1 MGSHKVISLK
11 DAKKRRLFVQRIIR
25 DIEALEIM
33 ITEDMLENDA
43 HRIGVEQEL
52 CLVDQTYH
60 PAPEADRVIKKLR
73 DDHYNDELAKF
84 NLEIN
89 LDPITL
95 GRDSFSF
102 MEQQLTDYLQR
113 LSRVAE
119 KMDLH
124 YVLTGILPTLRP
136 SDLTM
141 DNISPRA
148 RYKALNDAIINLSGT
163 HHLRIQGTDELVTRD
178 DSIMYE
184 SSTNS
189 FQVHYQVAANEISSH
204 YNWAQFISAPVLAAC
219 TNSPLFLGKRLWN
232 ETRVAMFRQCSDTRS
247 NFDGMREKMAR
258 VFLGE
263 KWVEDFVTDIHMND
277 LANHDVLL
285 GVNEYQ
291 DSVDIL
297 RDGGIPKLN
306 ALSVFN
312 GTLYKWNRTC
322 YGIMEGKPHLRIE
335 NRYLPAGPSIV
346 DEVANAAFWVG
357 LMKAKPSNWN
367 SLQEGLNFEDSK
379 ANFMR
384 AARVGLD
391 SHFHWL
397 DGQSFAAQ
405 ELILKELL
413 PLSRQGLHSADIDPA
428 DIDKY
433 LGLIEERV
441 STRRVGSLWLVESYN
456 HLKKHGVSLDP
467 ILMSI
472 TSAATKQQKQ
482 NIPGHLW
489 EPAQV
494 DELGN
499 GTGRF
504 ERIDQIMS
512 RKLYTVNEEDA
523 VDLAQSIMKWKNIS
537 HLLVENNT
545 GELVGLI
552 SLSRL
557 MLYYFN
563 HRENGVPVAVKD
575 FMVKD
580 VITIPYYA
588 STLEA
593 IQTMKKHK
601 IGSLPVVN
609 ESNKLVGIVTERD
622 FFNLAEHLLSE

>member
-1 MGSHKVISLK
+1 MGSHKVISLQ
-11 DAKKRRLFVQRIIR
+11 DAHERRLFVQRIIR

-33 ITEDMLENDA
+33 IQEDLLENDA

-52 CLVDQTYH
+52 CLVDQSYH
-60 PAPEADRVIKKLR
+60 PAPEADKVIARLG

-89 LDPITL
+89 LDPMAL
-95 GRDSFSF
+95 GQASFSI
-102 MEQQLTDYLQR
+102 MERQLDDYLQR
-113 LSRVAE
+113 LSQVAE
-119 KMDLH
+119 EADLH

-141 DNISPRA
+141 DNISPRP
-148 RYKALNDAIINLSGT
+148 RYRALNDAIIGLSGT

-184 SSTNS
+184 SSTTS
-189 FQVHYQVAANEISSH
+189 FQVHYQVAANDIAST

-285 GVNEYQ
+285 GINEYQ
-291 DSVDIL
+291 DPVDTL
-297 RDGGIPKLN
+297 KSGGIPKLS

-322 YGIMEGKPHLRIE
+322 YGILEGKPNLRIE

-346 DEVANAAFWVG
+346 DEVANAAFWIG
-357 LMKAKPSNWN
+357 LMMAKPTNWDKLKE
-367 SLQEGLNFEDSK
+367 SLSFEDSK
-379 ANFMR
+379 ADFMR

-391 SHFHWL
+391 SHFRWF
-397 DGQSFAAQ
+397 DGKSHAAQ

-413 PLSRQGLHSADIDPA
+413 PMSRQGLQLADIDTK
-428 DIDKY
+428 DINKY

-441 STRRVGSLWLVESYN
+441 SARRTGSSWLVESYN
-456 HLKKHGVSLDP
+456 HLKKQVNSIDSV
-467 ILMSI
+467 LMTI
-472 TSAATKQQKQ
+472 TAAATKRQKQ

-489 EPAQV
+489 EPAHM

-499 GTGRF
+499 GSGRF

-523 VDLAQSIMKWKNIS
+523 IDLAQSIMKWKNIR
-537 HLLVENNT
+537 HLLVENNA
-545 GELVGLI
+545 GELVGLL
-552 SLSRL
+552 SLGRL
-557 MLYYFN
+557 FQHYFEN
-563 HRENGVPVAVKD
+563 RENGVPVAVKD
-575 FMVKD
+575 FMVKE

-588 STLEA
+588 STVEA
-593 IQTMKKHK
+593 IRTMKKHN

-609 ESNKLVGIVTERD
+609 EWNKLVGIVTERD
-622 FFNLAEHLLSE
+622 FFTLAEFLLQD